1 MWKAPYR
8 PKDEITQG
16 FNDGTVT
23 IYAQI
28 DVSNPGYQPKLQ
40 LKKKIALRYE
50 ERKLGIQRYYAAAQ
64 NQIRVERVIRV
75 PQTGKVT
82 SQDVAIT
89 EDGAK
94 YRIDLVQKADVYPP
108 SVDLTLVRYDQTA
121 EVTE

>member
-16 FNDGTVT
+16 INDGTVT

-94 YRIDLVQKADVYPP
+94 YRIDLVQKADVYPS